1 MQFVEQLEQ
10 FGLGNQRQ
18 QENYHFA
25 ESESDTGTQLFKKN
39 QLNMSARMKAESIW
53 NKLFIKTKCT
63 LKIVPVFSCFPS

>member
-39 QLNMSARMKAESIW
+39 QLNMSARMKAESI
-53 NKLFIKTKCT
+53 
-63 LKIVPVFSCFPS
+63 